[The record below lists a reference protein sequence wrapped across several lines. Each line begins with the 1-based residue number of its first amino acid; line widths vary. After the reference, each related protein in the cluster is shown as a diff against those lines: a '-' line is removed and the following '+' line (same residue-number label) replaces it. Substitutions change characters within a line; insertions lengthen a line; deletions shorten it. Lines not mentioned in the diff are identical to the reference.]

1 MDSPPKKRRTIPSS
15 SAKLGAAAKD
25 KAAALLEKAKT
36 LEGEYAVIG
45 HYLRVYALELL
56 ITAKQAGQSKPE
68 ADQMMLP
75 G

>member
-1 MDSPPKKRRTIPSS
+1 MPNL
-15 SAKLGAAAKD
+15 AQEFLAAAKD